1 MRSTRPDM
9 ATSLGWIMARL
20 RRVLSDLRLIVGGF
34 VTFVECLCTRDPVE
48 IGLDQLSAASTVAVR
63 GQQNRYVVTISN
75 AQIDPRDVTL
85 VIDIYPVDSPSH
97 PDGHY
102 AYFSKR
108 LKAPSRASTA
118 VEVQYDWIT
127 RASFVVDEMASPPDD
142 FWKGTLDRSAHYSV
156 NAILVDPRGNRLDL
170 VTVYQ
175 ELTS

>member
-1 MRSTRPDM
+1 MRSSRPDM
-9 ATSLGWIMARL
+9 ATSFGWVMARL
-20 RRVLSDLRLIVGGF
+20 RRVLSDLRRIVGGF

-48 IGLDQLSAASTVAVR
+48 VGLDQLSAGSTVAVR

-75 AQIDPRDVTL
+75 ARIDPRDVTL

-97 PDGHY
+97 PAGHY

-108 LKAPSRASTA
+108 LKAPSRASRT
-118 VEVQYDWIT
+118 VEVQYDWLT
-127 RASFVVDEMASPPDD
+127 RASFVVDEMASAPDD
-142 FWKGTLDRSAHYSV
+142 FWKGTFDRFAHYSV
-156 NAILVDPRGNRLDL
+156 NAVLLDPHGNRLDL